1 MCILC
6 CGDFNFLWGCTFA
19 LFPGMNNEC
28 LIWGRRLVSPAK
40 KKLIIMSLKYRT
52 VKRKVLAGQEK
63 DQVKTYG
70 VAKSS
75 YYCDMWKLCELVAS
89 RSAMSS
95 GDVKSILDSLNWV
108 IDLELRSGAIV
119 QVGELGNFR
128 MSLSSKGAADGEKFT
143 ADMIKKARIVF
154 TPGSILRSTSLNA
167 SFESDD
173 VKTVTEEC
181 DKPHLE

>member
-1 MCILC
+1 MNY
-6 CGDFNFLWGCTFA
+6 GDFNFLWGCTFA
-19 LFPGMNNEC
+19 LFPGMNDEC

-40 KKLIIMSLKYRT
+40 KILIIMSLKYRT
-52 VKRKVLAGQEK
+52 VKRKVMSGVDK
-63 DQVKTYG
+63 NQVKTYG
-70 VAKSS
+70 IAKSS

-108 IDLELRSGAIV
+108 INLELRSGAIV

-128 MSLSSKGAADGEKFT
+128 LSISSKGVAEGEKFT
-143 ADMIKKARIVF
+143 AEQIKKARIVF
-154 TPGSILRSTSLNA
+154 SPGNFLRGTSANA
-167 SFESDD
+167 SFEMDD

>member
-1 MCILC
+1 M
-6 CGDFNFLWGCTFA
+6 FNLGEA
-19 LFPGMNNEC
+19 ASLS
-28 LIWGRRLVSPAK
+28 RK

-154 TPGSILRSTSLNA
+154 TPGSILRNTSLNA